1 MRSRIFT
8 SQCPTLHECS
18 SDPRH
23 HSPALADHSFH
34 PTHTQAKKFFKSI
47 GSDIPE
53 TEQLS
58 ASSDQIEGVPAIK
71 AKLPAMKEEAI
82 GMAYL
87 MAGSVVKDIPF
98 AELEFGVEDWGSFEM
113 AVDAYEAQQSSSKR
127 FAAAA
132 ATLGVD
138 VNDDPKDVKSV
149 YRKKIATEHPDRNPD
164 SSLEKFNAIKEAYE
178 LLSDRGGQ
186 SGTTFEGLGDKAKR
200 DFRKLDDVALD
211 VTSKGG
217 ELVVAGDVGNKVEV
231 IMRSLTIYDRIKTMF
246 IARNVSLGSRT
257 AEKPKAAAKEGEG
270 EAVEEKEPVAA

>member
-1 MRSRIFT
+1 MRI
-8 SQCPTLHECS
+8 LHFSVPNFHACS

-87 MAGSVVKDIPF
+87 MAGSVVKDVPF

-138 VNDDPKDVKSV
+138 VNDDPKDIKSV

-164 SSLEKFNAIKEAYE
+164 SSLEKFNAIKEA
-178 LLSDRGGQ
+178 
-186 SGTTFEGLGDKAKR
+186 
-200 DFRKLDDVALD
+200 
-211 VTSKGG
+211 
-217 ELVVAGDVGNKVEV
+217 
-231 IMRSLTIYDRIKTMF
+231 
-246 IARNVSLGSRT
+246 
-257 AEKPKAAAKEGEG
+257 
-270 EAVEEKEPVAA
+270 

>member
-87 MAGSVVKDIPF
+87 MAGSVVKDVPF

-113 AVDAYEAQQSSSKR
+113 AVDAYEADRKFPVAR
-127 FAAAA
+127 
-132 ATLGVD
+132 LGF
-138 VNDDPKDVKSV
+138 NSV
-149 YRKKIATEHPDRNPD
+149 V
-164 SSLEKFNAIKEAYE
+164 
-178 LLSDRGGQ
+178 
-186 SGTTFEGLGDKAKR
+186 LG
-200 DFRKLDDVALD
+200 
-211 VTSKGG
+211 
-217 ELVVAGDVGNKVEV
+217 
-231 IMRSLTIYDRIKTMF
+231 
-246 IARNVSLGSRT
+246 
-257 AEKPKAAAKEGEG
+257 
-270 EAVEEKEPVAA
+270 AVETLFPEWFRDGFFRTTSRCRHPPSGLIFDP

>member
-1 MRSRIFT
+1 VPNF
-8 SQCPTLHECS
+8 HACS

-87 MAGSVVKDIPF
+87 MAGSVVKDVPF

-138 VNDDPKDVKSV
+138 VNDDPKDIKSV

-257 AEKPKAAAKEGEG
+257 AEKPKAAAKEEEG
-270 EAVEEKEPVAA
+270 EAVEEKEPIAA

>member
-1 MRSRIFT
+1 M
-8 SQCPTLHECS
+8 
-18 SDPRH
+18 
-23 HSPALADHSFH
+23 
-34 PTHTQAKKFFKSI
+34 
-47 GSDIPE
+47 
-53 TEQLS
+53 
-58 ASSDQIEGVPAIK
+58 
-71 AKLPAMKEEAI
+71 
-82 GMAYL
+82 
-87 MAGSVVKDIPF
+87 
-98 AELEFGVEDWGSFEM
+98 
-113 AVDAYEAQQSSSKR
+113 SKR
-127 FAAAA
+127 DFYDV
-132 ATLGVD
+132 LGVSRTAD
-138 VNDDPKDVKSV
+138 EKELKSA
-149 YRKKIATEHPDRNPD
+149 YRKLAMNNHPDRNPD

-257 AEKPKAAAKEGEG
+257 AEKPKAAAKEGEE